1 MNDAIDL
8 GFGFKKFVKK
18 VGKGAYKYSGT
29 KLAVKSTV
37 AVTNVAVKLA
47 LLPLK
52 YLLKAAM
59 TVGRTLCNAPPQLL
73 QLAAQQANVDP
84 AFIPLFCAA
93 VRENKFSLSSVRR
106 LLPPALKIASK
117 MAATGAFPPIVP
129 VLAVV
134 KRIPGMGKFAG
145 SAIDTNTD
153 SSRVAAVK
161 KSMAALQIV
170 ALADHLG
177 MLDGADADA
186 MGLGPQE
193 RADLQGFLADQVT
206 LAAAGDADRNAM
218 ILGGVTE
225 ATAGLGF
232 YLLFR

>member
-1 MNDAIDL
+1 MAYPVDL
-8 GFGFKKFVKK
+8 GWGIKKFAKK

-29 KLAVKSTV
+29 KLAVKSSV
-37 AVTNVAVKLA
+37 AVTKVATKLA

-59 TVGRTLCNAPPQLL
+59 TIGRTLCKAPPQALR
-73 QLAAQQANVDP
+73 LAAQQANVDP

-93 VRENKFSLSSVRR
+93 VRENKFTLSSVRR
-106 LLPPALKIASK
+106 LLPPALKVASK
-117 MAATGAFPPIVP
+117 MAAAGAFPPIVP

-134 KRIPGMGKFAG
+134 KRLPYVGKFAG
-145 SAIDTNTD
+145 SEIDTNTD
-153 SSRVAAVK
+153 SSQIAAVK
-161 KSMAALQIV
+161 RAMTGLQIV

-177 MLDGADADA
+177 MLDGSDLSAL
-186 MGLGPQE
+186 GLGQQE
-193 RADLQGFLADQVT
+193 RIEMQGFLAGQVE
-206 LAAAGDADRNAM
+206 LAAAETDRNAM
-218 ILGGVTE
+218 ILGGVTA

>member
-1 MNDAIDL
+1 
-8 GFGFKKFVKK
+8 
-18 VGKGAYKYSGT
+18 
-29 KLAVKSTV
+29 
-37 AVTNVAVKLA
+37 
-47 LLPLK
+47 
-52 YLLKAAM
+52 M

-106 LLPPALKIASK
+106 LLPPALKIAAK

-145 SAIDTNTD
+145 SDIDVNTD
-153 SSRVAAVK
+153 SSNVVAVK
-161 KSMAALQIV
+161 RAMAGLQIV

-177 MLDGADADA
+177 MLDGADAEA

-206 LAAAGDADRNAM
+206 LAAADDADRNAM
-218 ILGGVTE
+218 ILGGSVVA
-225 ATAGLGF
+225 ATGLGF
-232 YLLFR
+232 YLALR